1 MMGMEMVMKQ
11 LGIDPKKIMEDFSE
25 LKSGVTATLETI
37 NARLQRIEENQWK
50 VQNGQPITPP
60 SPSPSQPMQ
69 STPQATPQENPSQLL
84 APPKM
89 PPHLFIA
96 SKQ

>member
-50 VQNGQPITPP
+50 VQNGQLITPP
-60 SPSPSQPMQ
+60 LPSPSQPMQ